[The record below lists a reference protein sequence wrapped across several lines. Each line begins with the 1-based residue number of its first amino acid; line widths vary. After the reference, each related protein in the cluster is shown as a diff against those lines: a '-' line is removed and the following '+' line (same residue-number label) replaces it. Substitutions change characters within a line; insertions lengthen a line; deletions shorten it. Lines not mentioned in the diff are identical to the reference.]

1 MSQTNH
7 HLYIFYFISKIEKRI
22 LWLKFLL
29 VQLSLPSL
37 DFYKYEPKQTIHT
50 QWSMNDDSKR
60 QFFRY
65 FNEKKTFK
73 QTMRR
78 KKNIKRVYRFLY
90 SGWAIQI
97 FNIWFLILKKSIF
110 FWKKSKLD
118 NCIEWCVC
126 LVCVWRYNYLHPEWR
141 IKAKKIKSI
150 IDWLIV
156 CLSVDSDIDIR

>member
-7 HLYIFYFISKIEKRI
+7 HHHIFYFISKIEKRI

-97 FNIWFLILKKSIF
+97 FNIWFLIFRKKNRFFLKKNQNWIIVLSG
-110 FWKKSKLD
+110 
-118 NCIEWCVC
+118 
-126 LVCVWRYNYLHPEWR
+126 VCVWFAFEDT
-141 IKAKKIKSI
+141 I
-150 IDWLIV
+150 I
-156 CLSVDSDIDIR
+156 CTRNEE